1 LDENALVRNR
11 FFPGRSA
18 RIAARTTFRFP
29 TAAVALVLF
38 CTGCAS
44 QSYPSLDVAEANSRL
59 STGYRLGA
67 GDRLRVTV
75 FDEPSL
81 SGEYEVG
88 VAGAIT
94 LPLVSD
100 IPAINQTQESLAQ
113 AIAAK
118 LTAGSYVL
126 NPRVAVDILGYR
138 PFYILGEVN
147 KPGEYAAAGGLSLL
161 QAIAKAGGFTAR
173 ADRAN
178 VILRRTGFDTGRKV
192 RVSDPPLIIAPGD
205 TVTVT
210 ESTF

>member
-1 LDENALVRNR
+1 LDENTLFRNHCS
-11 FFPGRSA
+11 PGRSA
-18 RIAARTTFRFP
+18 RIAAITTFRVP
-29 TAAVALVLF
+29 TVALAFILS

-44 QSYPSLDVAEANSRL
+44 QNYPLLDVAEANSRL

-100 IPAINQTQESLAQ
+100 VPAINQTQESLAQ

-118 LTAGSYVL
+118 LKAGSYVL

-147 KPGEYAAAGGLSLL
+147 KPGEYTAAGGLSLL

-178 VILRRTGFDTGRKV
+178 VILRRPGFDSGLKV

-205 TVTVT
+205 TVMVT